1 METVTV
7 SLETLYNK
15 FGEDLC
21 YNEIEKEVDGDIEYF
36 DLYENGLV
44 CMDGETCSVDFK
56 DENKISLI
64 NHDGEVDRHF
74 SLSIEEFEYGC
85 FKIKSEF

>member
-1 METVTV
+1 MENVMV

-15 FGEDLC
+15 FGKDLC
-21 YNEIEKEVDGDIEYF
+21 YNEIEKEVDVGTEYF

-56 DENKISLI
+56 DDDKVVLI
-64 NHDGEVDRHF
+64 NSDGEVDRHF
-74 SLSIEEFEYGC
+74 SLSVEEFEYGC
-85 FKIKSEF
+85 FK

>member
-1 METVTV
+1 METVTI

-21 YNEIEKEVDGDIEYF
+21 YNEIEKEVDGDTEYF

-44 CMDGETCSVDFK
+44 CMDGETCSVGFRNDDK
-56 DENKISLI
+56 VTLI
-64 NHDGEVDRHF
+64 NSDGEVDKYF
-74 SLSIEEFEYGC
+74 SLSTEEFEYGC
-85 FKIKSEF
+85 FK

>member
-1 METVTV
+1 MENVTI

-21 YNEIEKEVDGDIEYF
+21 YNEIEKEVDGDTEYF

-44 CMDGETCSVDFK
+44 CMDGETCRVDFK
-56 DENKISLI
+56 NDDKVVLI
-64 NHDGEVDRHF
+64 NFDGEVDRYF
-74 SLSIEEFEYGC
+74 SLSAEEFEYGC
-85 FKIKSEF
+85 FK